1 MVTDVEGVEVL
12 LERYVPYH
20 RRLIPK
26 LIGNLG
32 TAPIIS
38 HSLEMGSYRLRL
50 RKEGH
55 HEVLSRSYWRRA
67 LGWH

>member
-12 LERYVPYH
+12 LEKYVPHH
-20 RRLIPK
+20 RRLVPK
-26 LIGNLG
+26 LIANLG
-32 TAPIIS
+32 TAPIVS

-55 HEVLSRSYWRRA
+55 HEVLYPVHIGRGA
-67 LGWH
+67 